1 MRGAVI
7 LTPSGE
13 PLTVTLQCPPRKEP
27 IADDGVGCRG
37 EYSQEDPG
45 SAEDSV
51 KTSTEL
57 EIPAPQEPRSPSA
70 KAFLAKKGQSLFF
83 FFFQQM
89 ILLS

>member
-1 MRGAVI
+1 M
-7 LTPSGE
+7 
-13 PLTVTLQCPPRKEP
+13 
-27 IADDGVGCRG
+27 GCSG

-83 FFFQQM
+83 FFPADDSP
-89 ILLS
+89 LLITSSSNPKPDRIMESLG